1 MKYCIPYYRMSQ
13 YKDTV
18 DEVSVLATEPQELG
32 GIVGFMNTRSAE

>member
-32 GIVGFMNTRSAE
+32 GITGFMNTRAAE